1 MAKAARVYARVLAW
15 WITYLAL
22 SRAYRFVYHPG
33 QVWLGAQ
40 QYPKP
45 DPPIHFLV
53 AWPAHICLVH
63 YLPHHTQNLVKVSTN
78 HCLLAVSYMFQFAF
92 V

>member
-53 AWPAHICLVH
+53 AWPAHNLLSA
-63 YLPHHTQNLVKVSTN
+63 LPASPHTEP
-78 HCLLAVSYMFQFAF
+78 C
-92 V
+92 